1 MKAHSEVSLETIVE
15 RITKMAPEIFVSEYF
30 SNADIEKPDIQRED
44 RTTILH
50 ASQVSYGYEKG
61 KPVLRDFDWKLPMGS
76 IYCIMGSN
84 GSGKSTA
91 LKVMAGIYK
100 PQRGRVIT

>member
-1 MKAHSEVSLETIVE
+1 MAARLFESTFRSKLGDNC
-15 RITKMAPEIFVSEYF
+15 RKNNKMAPEISVSEYF
-30 SNADIEKPDIQRED
+30 GNADIEKPDIQRED

-61 KPVLRDFDWKLPMGS
+61 KPVLRDFDWKPPRGS

-91 LKVMAGIYK
+91 LKVMVRHI
-100 PQRGRVIT
+100 